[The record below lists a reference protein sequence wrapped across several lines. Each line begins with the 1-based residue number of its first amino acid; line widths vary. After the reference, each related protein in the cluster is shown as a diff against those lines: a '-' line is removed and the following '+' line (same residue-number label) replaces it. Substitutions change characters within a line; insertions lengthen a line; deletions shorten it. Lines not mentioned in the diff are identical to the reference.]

1 LFRIGWELARQGIRT
16 NSDGGE
22 DVQALLVKH
31 RDELESLRQQV
42 ITLRKG
48 AEIDRAAASEV
59 RSQAAIA
66 QGNIVRLEQEIELF
80 KSITDASIR
89 TKGVELHSF
98 ELFEGESDNSF
109 KYRVVFLQRAQK
121 HATIKGNL
129 TLEISGTDDGIP
141 RKLAL
146 TALAPVPAPGPA
158 GRLELNFVY
167 FQMIEGDITLPAGF
181 VPVRIRAEVG
191 CRSQRID
198 RSFEWHLVRL
208 EHMWKSLMS
217 SSDGRWH
224 NADFEWHSCRWHHYI
239 CWNPG
244 GAVNGKYRPRMMS
257 RQCAPQQMVMFTE
270 RGGSF
275 GSCERTVGNVSSS
288 DHVEPQVMLCQWRCQ
303 IQSHRDEKAHK
314 SYWYSL
320 TGLNYFRSWR

>member
-1 LFRIGWELARQGIRT
+1 MVAALHMFARNRRTRSLRTQTLRAVSLLAGLVLLLVVSYRLGVGAAGGDQERIATVEC
-16 NSDGGE
+16 E

-129 TLEISGTDDGIP
+129 ALEISGTDDGIP

-181 VPVRIRAEVG
+181 VPASVRIRAEVSG
-191 CRSQRID
+191 ARSQRID
-198 RSFEWHLVRL
+198 RSFEWHLV
-208 EHMWKSLMS
+208 E
-217 SSDGRWH
+217 
-224 NADFEWHSCRWHHYI
+224 A
-239 CWNPG
+239 
-244 GAVNGKYRPRMMS
+244 
-257 RQCAPQQMVMFTE
+257 
-270 RGGSF
+270 
-275 GSCERTVGNVSSS
+275 
-288 DHVEPQVMLCQWRCQ
+288 
-303 IQSHRDEKAHK
+303 
-314 SYWYSL
+314 
-320 TGLNYFRSWR
+320 